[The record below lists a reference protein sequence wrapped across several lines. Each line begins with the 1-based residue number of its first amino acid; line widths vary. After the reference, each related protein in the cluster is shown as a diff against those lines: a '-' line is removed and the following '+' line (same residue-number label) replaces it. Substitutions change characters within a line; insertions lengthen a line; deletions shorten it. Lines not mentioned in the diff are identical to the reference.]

1 MIEYPILRPG
11 LWCAGIREISHCIC
25 SSREHV
31 HLKVPR
37 YWMLEKP
44 LSGLV
49 LHFGEGGSNTTPCEA
64 AWIGVPAHQ
73 GVRTPPVK
81 VYVSKSSLQTM
92 RAVYSDLG
100 SHVTVEPL
108 MLSEAELDAEAFL
121 SMMAVG
127 SSESAP
133 LYVQMILVCFIFIFY

>member
-1 MIEYPILRPG
+1 MF
-11 LWCAGIREISHCIC
+11 ISKFPAIGC
-25 SSREHV
+25 
-31 HLKVPR
+31 
-37 YWMLEKP
+37 LEKP

-108 MLSEAELDAEAFL
+108 MFSEAELDAEAFL

-133 LYVQMILVCFIFIFY
+133 LYVQMILVCLVSHPSSHDLMLKCPISPS